1 MSLSAPDLGDGL
13 ARRHRLDGCGQL
25 PASNVPVAE
34 ATRDEGVL
42 PERVQEAL
50 GQLVG
55 AAREGLLALSVG
67 VGLGVLEEL
76 MAEEVDDVVGL
87 KGKHNAERT
96 AVRHGHEAG
105 EVTLGGR
112 RVEVQRPRVRTADG
126 ESEVQ
131 LATYQHFADRDP
143 LRRVV
148 LERMLAGVSTR
159 RYRRTQE
166 PVGREVETRA
176 RSTSKSAV
184 SRTFVERTREAL
196 GELMSRQLGDL
207 RLAVMMLD
215 GLELKGRM
223 MIVALGVTTEG
234 MKIPLGL
241 WEGSTENATVATALL
256 SDLVERGLDP
266 EQGMLF
272 VIDGSKA
279 LRKAVRSVFGEVPVQ
294 RCLWHKQRNVLG
306 HLPERD
312 RPPIK
317 ARLRR
322 AWRET
327 DYDRALAQL
336 RRLVDELEHT
346 HPGAAG
352 SLREGMEETLT
363 VIRLG
368 IKGKLRRTLESTNP
382 CESMIDTVRTTQR
395 NVKHWSS
402 GEMGLRWT
410 AAGMLEAEKQFR
422 KVIGYTDLPRLAV
435 AIERRLHLPQPN
447 NLTKQEAA
455 IAVTV

>member
-1 MSLSAPDLGDGL
+1 VS
-13 ARRHRLDGCGQL
+13 R
-25 PASNVPVAE
+25 NVPVAE
-34 ATRDEGVL
+34 ATRDEVVL
-42 PERVQEAL
+42 PERVQDAL

-55 AAREGLLALSVG
+55 AAKEGLLALSVG
-67 VGLGVLEEL
+67 VGLGVLTEL
-76 MAEEVDDVVGL
+76 MEEEVEDVVGP
-87 KGKHNAERT
+87 KGKWNAERT
-96 AVRHGHEAG
+96 AVRHGHEGG

-112 RVEVQRPRVRTADG
+112 RVEVERPRVRTADG

-131 LATYQHFADRDP
+131 LSTYEHFADRDP
-143 LRRVV
+143 LGRVV

-166 PVGREVETRA
+166 PVGTEVETKA

-196 GELMSRQLGDL
+196 SELMSRQLGDL

-223 MIVALGVTTEG
+223 MIVALGITTEG
-234 MKIPLGL
+234 VKIPLGL

-272 VIDGSKA
+272 VLDGSKA

-294 RCLWHKQRNVLG
+294 RCLWHKERNVMR

-312 RPPIK
+312 RPAIK
-317 ARLRR
+317 ARMRR

-327 DYDRALAQL
+327 DYPRALEQL
-336 RRLVDELEHT
+336 QQLAGELEHT

-352 SLREGMEETLT
+352 ALREGMDETL
-363 VIRLG
+363 
-368 IKGKLRRTLESTNP
+368 P
-382 CESMIDTVRTTQR
+382 
-395 NVKHWSS
+395 
-402 GEMGLRWT
+402 
-410 AAGMLEAEKQFR
+410 
-422 KVIGYTDLPRLAV
+422 
-435 AIERRLHLPQPN
+435 
-447 NLTKQEAA
+447 
-455 IAVTV
+455 